1 MSATETVTVIP
12 TGTWAIDPAHSSVG
26 FQVKHMGIATVRG
39 TFGEFEGILE
49 IGEDLSSAV
58 ARGTVKTISVDTN
71 EPQRDEHLRS
81 ADFFDAAAHPELSF
95 RSTAITP
102 VDEDTFEITGE
113 LTMRGVTREITL
125 QAKITGTDVDPW
137 GNERVGLEARGQLSR
152 GDYGMTF
159 NQALG
164 SGNVLVS
171 DKVKLALDISAVKQ
185 A

>member
-1 MSATETVTVIP
+1 
-12 TGTWAIDPAHSSVG
+12 
-26 FQVKHMGIATVRG
+26 
-39 TFGEFEGILE
+39 
-49 IGEDLSSAV
+49 
-58 ARGTVKTISVDTN
+58 
-71 EPQRDEHLRS
+71 
-81 ADFFDAAAHPELSF
+81 
-95 RSTAITP
+95 
-102 VDEDTFEITGE
+102 
-113 LTMRGVTREITL
+113 MRGVTREITL
-125 QAKITGTDVDPW
+125 QAEITGTDVDPW